1 MAAAG
6 EAVVLVSYLDDSGD
20 PMEWVLEDLPDE
32 DVEAIAAYLEE
43 HYPCGDVR
51 VSAVPIET
59 PADLLGDSVA
69 DAVEYGEPVSE
80 AIRRLAARR

>member
-6 EAVVLVSYLDDSGD
+6 EAVVLVSYFDGSGD

-43 HYPCGDVR
+43 QYPDGDVR
-51 VSAVPIET
+51 VSGVPIET
-59 PADLLGDSVA
+59 PADLLGDRVE
-69 DAVEYGEPVSE
+69 DAVKWGEPVSE